1 MKASL
6 RGRFFYALTQWSTV
20 CYKRCMEH
28 TTYEI
33 ISRKDARAQ
42 GLKYYFTG
50 KSCKHGHTD
59 QRFVSNGHCVTCSLN
74 HRKAWGDKH
83 PERERALRKR
93 WQDKMSSTAEGREYL
108 KAKFDRAYATYKGS
122 DKQKEAQRRNRAA
135 IEADPSR
142 KAMQRIRSLIK
153 NQIAANGGR
162 KAAKTE
168 ELLGC
173 TVAEARAHLEAQ
185 FLPGMTWDNHGEW
198 HIDHIRPC
206 ASFDFSDPQQQKE
219 CSHYTNLQP
228 LWAKDNLSKSDKWE
242 AAA

>member
-1 MKASL
+1 MEQTL
-6 RGRFFYALTQWSTV
+6 LTKKQ
-20 CYKRCMEH
+20 
-28 TTYEI
+28 
-33 ISRKDARAQ
+33 AREQ
-42 GLKYYFTG
+42 GLKHYFTG
-50 KSCKHGHTD
+50 KPCKRGHID
-59 QRFVSNGHCVTCSLN
+59 KRFVSSGHCCSCLKVQVQEWQEN
-74 HRKAWGDKH
+74 N
-83 PERERALRKR
+83 REKSRECSAK
-93 WQDKMSSTAEGREYL
+93 WQKKMRSTEEGRQRLEAINAPGRVKYN
-108 KAKFDRAYATYKGS
+108 KS
-122 DKQKEAQRRNRAA
+122 DKRKEARRREF
-135 IEADPSR
+135 EARESNPVRRVES
-142 KAMQRIRSLIK
+142 RIRCLLRNVI
-153 NQIAANGGR
+153 IANGSK

-185 FLPGMTWDNHGEW
+185 FLPGMSWDNHGEW